1 MILNTRIL
9 IVEDEFI
16 TLNALDSTLKQ
27 MGYEISG
34 DAMSAEEA
42 LIILEKGTTDLAILD
57 IHLKKGPSG
66 IWLAGEIQKRFKI
79 PFIFLSAFGDK
90 GTIAE
95 AAATKPSGYLVKPF
109 VVKDLHAAI
118 ELALYSYAGTKPA
131 VDKEAKATGLLINDS
146 IFVKDQLVYQ
156 RIPVRDIEY
165 VQAFR
170 NYLEISA
177 CDKKYVLRSSLKN
190 FADRLPQEYFFQ
202 THRSY
207 LVNLTLIDQIGSN
220 FVSIGPH
227 QVPLSRI
234 MSSEVKARLNLFG

>member
-16 TLNALDSTLKQ
+16 TMNALSSTLTQ

-95 AAATKPSGYLVKPF
+95 AAATKPAGYLVKPF
-109 VVKDLHAAI
+109 VVQDLHAAI
-118 ELALYSYAGTKPA
+118 ELALHKYAGAEPQAVEEVKTKA
-131 VDKEAKATGLLINDS
+131 LLINDS

-156 RIPVRDIEY
+156 RIPVREIEF

-170 NYLEISA
+170 NYLEITS
-177 CDKKYVLRSSLKN
+177 CEKKYVLRSSLKS
-190 FADRLPQEYFFQ
+190 FADRLPREVFFQ
-202 THRSY
+202 THRSF
-207 LVNLTLIDQIGSN
+207 LVNLTLVDQIGSN
-220 FVSIGPH
+220 FVGIGSQ
-227 QVPLSRI
+227 QVPLSRNV
-234 MSSEVKARLNLFG
+234 SSEIKEKLNLFG